1 MTAHDGFERTVAVW
15 LRDDALP
22 ASPDQLDALLV
33 RTMAT
38 RQRRWWSSPERWL
51 PMDTTLRPR
60 LFSPPPIARLVVI
73 AVVVIALA
81 GLLLFAVGSRQPRL
95 PAPFGPARNGIMLS
109 SADGDIFAIDPTT
122 AKRTAIV
129 SGSLFEFGPLFS
141 RDGTRFSFLREGP
154 KDCGKSDCGLI
165 LVIAN
170 ADGSDVHE
178 VTQALPGLDGVDW
191 SPDGTQVAILAAAP
205 GFKMIDFFTLLY
217 SGKNLALLVLPVWR

>member
-109 SADGDIFAIDPTT
+109 SADGDIFAIESQP
-122 AKRTAIV
+122 
-129 SGSLFEFGPLFS
+129 
-141 RDGTRFSFLREGP
+141 RF
-154 KDCGKSDCGLI
+154 
-165 LVIAN
+165 
-170 ADGSDVHE
+170 
-178 VTQALPGLDGVDW
+178 PGLPAVC
-191 SPDGTQVAILAAAP
+191 LATVCKYCSSIRPPLKLQTDIVRKSSNA
-205 GFKMIDFFTLLY
+205 
-217 SGKNLALLVLPVWR
+217 